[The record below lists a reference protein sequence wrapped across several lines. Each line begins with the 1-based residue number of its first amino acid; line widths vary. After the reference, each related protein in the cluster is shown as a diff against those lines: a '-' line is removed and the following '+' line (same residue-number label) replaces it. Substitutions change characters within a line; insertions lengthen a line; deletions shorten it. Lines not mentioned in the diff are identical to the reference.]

1 MTWREHVRL
10 VPEDQREAEAITIL
24 RRLVWCD
31 LQGSATDL
39 AAVIRDAKAYVAR
52 QKVTP

>member
-1 MTWREHVRL
+1 MSDAPK
-10 VPEDQREAEAITIL
+10 PEPEAAAIALL

-31 LQGSATDL
+31 LQGSASDM